1 MVVVLFDNGNWRPAT
16 WGDAYP
22 VFVSRNPDHK
32 DKVLAWPYVKEPT
45 VGYNVVDFSMNNN
58 QLKGYHFGSEVSEVG
73 EFTDEDKKLFFPS
86 YF

>member
-1 MVVVLFDNGNWRPAT
+1 
-16 WGDAYP
+16 
-22 VFVSRNPDHK
+22 
-32 DKVLAWPYVKEPT
+32 
-45 VGYNVVDFSMNNN
+45 MNNS